1 MARGG
6 KMKVSNLVVWVLL
19 GLLIIGLAG
28 FGIGDFGG
36 SVRSV
41 GQVGRTEIS
50 TQDYARALQNQLAAL
65 QQQTGQNFGMAQ
77 ARAFGI
83 DRMVLE
89 QLVTTAALDDETAR
103 LGLSAGDEAVSA
115 RIVELPAFQ
124 GLDGA
129 FDREAY
135 AFTLDRLGMRP
146 GAFEDQVRA
155 ELARNL
161 LQGAVAAGLAPS
173 PVYGETLVAWL
184 AEERRI
190 SWVRLG
196 AEMLDAPVPEPGEAE
211 LAEWHAANPERYT
224 APERREITFAWLTPD
239 MLLGGMEIDE
249 AALRELYAARTADYD
264 LPERRI
270 LDRLAFRDT
279 AAAEAA
285 RAALAAGETSF
296 EDLLAERDLGP
307 EDASLGEVARGDLE
321 PAAAE
326 AVFALQEPG
335 IAGPVE
341 TALGPV
347 LFRVSAVLNA
357 VETPF
362 EEVRD
367 ELAQELAAD
376 RARRQVDALT
386 DQIEDLLAG
395 GATLEELAAE
405 TPMELGQIAFDAG
418 SREGIAAFEEF
429 RQRAAEARPG
439 DFPELAAL
447 DGGGLFA
454 LRLDAVTPPALRPLG
469 DVRAAVAA
477 DWRQAETAKRL
488 RALAETFAAR
498 LGAGEDFPALGLA
511 ATTEGPLRRNDQL
524 GGAPRALVEAGFGLA
539 EAGAATVLEAEGG
552 VYLLRA
558 DAVIPADPG
567 DPETEA
573 LARSIAAR
581 ARLDMAEDVLALH
594 ARALRESL
602 PISLN
607 ATAIEAIHTQLP

>member
-41 GQVGRTEIS
+41 GTVGRTEIS

-89 QLVTTAALDDETAR
+89 QLVTGAALDDEAAR
-103 LGLSAGDEAVSA
+103 LGLSAGDAAVSA
-115 RIVELPAFQ
+115 RIVELPAFR
-124 GLDGA
+124 GLDGS

-146 GAFEDQVRA
+146 GVFEEQVRA
-155 ELARNL
+155 ELARNI

-173 PVYGETLVAWL
+173 QVYARTLVAWL
-184 AEERRI
+184 AEQRRL

-196 AEMLDAPVPEPGEAE
+196 ADLLDAPVPEPTGAE
-211 LAEWHAANPERYT
+211 LAEWHAEHPERFT
-224 APERREITFAWLTPD
+224 APERREITYAWLTPD
-239 MLLGGMEIDE
+239 MLLAGMEIDE
-249 AALRELYAARTADYD
+249 AALRGLYAARTAEYD

-270 LDRLAFRDT
+270 VDRLAFRDM

-285 RAALAAGETSF
+285 RAALEAGSTSF
-296 EDLLAERDLGP
+296 EALLAERELGP
-307 EDASLGEVARGDLE
+307 EDASLGEVARDDLE
-321 PAAAE
+321 GAAAE
-326 AVFALQEPG
+326 AVFALAEPG

-341 TALGPV
+341 TALGPA

-357 VETPF
+357 VQTPF
-362 EEVRD
+362 EAVRE
-367 ELAQELAAD
+367 ELAQEFAAD
-376 RARRQVDALT
+376 RARRQVDGLS

-395 GATLEELAAE
+395 GATLEELTAE
-405 TPMELGQIAFDAG
+405 TPMELGRVAFDAE
-418 SREGIAAFEEF
+418 SRAGIAAYEEF
-429 RQRAAEARPG
+429 RQRAAATRPG
-439 DFPELAAL
+439 DFPELTAL
-447 DGGGLFA
+447 AGGGLFA
-454 LRLDAVTPPALRPLG
+454 LRVDAVTPPALRPLNE
-469 DVRAAVAA
+469 VRAEVAS
-477 DWRQAETAKRL
+477 DWRRAETLARL
-488 RALAETFAAR
+488 RALAEALAAR
-498 LGAGEDFPALGLA
+498 LEAGEDFAALGLA
-511 ATTEGPLRRNDQL
+511 AEVEGPLRRNDRL
-524 GGAPRALVEAGFGLA
+524 GGAPHALVEASFGLA
-539 EAGAATVLEAEGG
+539 EAGAAAVVEAEGG

-558 DAVIPADPG
+558 EAVIQADPN

-607 ATAIEAIHTQLP
+607 ATAIEAIHTHMH